1 MAWYESIYKALM
13 FGSAISFIIS
23 NFTTGKNSYNS
34 LISGYSILILG
45 IMMIL
50 TILISKVL
58 EITKNDSTKQMMLT
72 ILITLGPFLL
82 MLAVIGFIL
91 YLIIF
96 YKEPII
102 DNHVS
107 QNYYTF
113 SNITIILLLIQ
124 LYIIYQNIN
133 TKEFDISG
141 KISKVT
147 SSLIYLIGVLTSFSA
162 MIIYIILKYFR
173 TDGFQMLHY

>member
-1 MAWYESIYKALM
+1 
-13 FGSAISFIIS
+13 
-23 NFTTGKNSYNS
+23 
-34 LISGYSILILG
+34 
-45 IMMIL
+45 MI
-50 TILISKVL
+50 
-58 EITKNDSTKQMMLT
+58 LT

-107 QNYYTF
+107 KNYYTF

-173 TDGFQMLHY
+173 TDGFQMLNH

>member
-1 MAWYESIYKALM
+1 MWYSGVYKALIIASVVS
-13 FGSAISFIIS
+13 FLISFFS
-23 NFTTGKNSYNS
+23 TGNMSYNS
-34 LISGYSILILG
+34 LISGYSTLTLG
-45 IMMIL
+45 IMLIL
-50 TILISKVL
+50 TILISKIL
-58 EITKNDSTKQMMLT
+58 EITKNDPVSQMFIT
-72 ILITLGPFLL
+72 ILVSLGPFLL

-96 YKEPII
+96 YKTPILE
-102 DNHVS
+102 NHVS
-107 QNYYTF
+107 QSYYTF

-124 LYIIYQNIN
+124 IYIVYKNIN

-173 TDGFQMLHY
+173 TDGFQMLNH

>member
-1 MAWYESIYKALM
+1 MWYSGVYKALII
-13 FGSAISFIIS
+13 GSVVSFLISFFS
-23 NFTTGKNSYNS
+23 SGKMAYGS
-34 LISGYSILILG
+34 LVSGYSILTLG
-45 IMMIL
+45 VMMIL

-58 EITKNDSTKQMMLT
+58 EITKNDSTKQMILT

-113 SNITIILLLIQ
+113 SNITVILLLIQ
-124 LYIIYQNIN
+124 LYIIYQHIN

-173 TDGFQMLHY
+173 TDGFQMLNH